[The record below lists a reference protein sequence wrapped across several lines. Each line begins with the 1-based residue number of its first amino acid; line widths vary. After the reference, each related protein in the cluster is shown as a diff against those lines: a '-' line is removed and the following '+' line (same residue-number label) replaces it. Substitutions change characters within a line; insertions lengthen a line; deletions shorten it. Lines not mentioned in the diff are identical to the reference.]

1 MGLSSHLDLL
11 WVRMMML
18 PWRAEHGQDGVA
30 VAQGGQAIVAPCP
43 SLGGSVF
50 LGEGGSSA
58 ELPRA
63 LKSLPS
69 S

>member
-1 MGLSSHLDLL
+1 
-11 WVRMMML
+11 ML

-43 SLGGSVF
+43 SLGGSAF

-63 LKSLPS
+63 LKSVPS